1 MTGCPSLEG
10 HMVYVEQVC
19 VGLGPALNLAHV
31 FISLYRLCKKFIAIF
46 LVLYFKWFRGEEVG
60 SV

>member
-31 FISLYRLCKKFIAIF
+31 LVCTDYVKIYCHFFSFIFQMVY
-46 LVLYFKWFRGEEVG
+46 RGEEVG
-60 SV
+60 SI